1 MRTIELYLHMKI
13 LLGKAMMDK
22 KDDKEEI
29 MLHLDE
35 IQAQLHLQDLK
46 MNLLAKKIVGM
57 DLSTLSLNDVFVTLD
72 EVQPSNQH

>member
-1 MRTIELYLHMKI
+1 
-13 LLGKAMMDK
+13 MMDK

-46 MNLLAKKIVGM
+46 MNLLAKNIVGM

>member
-1 MRTIELYLHMKI
+1 MKL

-57 DLSTLSLNDVFVTLD
+57 DLSTLGLDDVFVTLD